1 MRRAFAILLTMLVS
15 LPLILPAFV
24 SGANAKLPA
33 CCRKNG
39 KHGCGMANMTGQ
51 AVSDSTQPVI
61 GSVKVKCPFYP
72 SNNSG
77 PATSLALNHD
87 AAQLFFSEVISHPA
101 LHAQTEARYRI
112 SFTRACQKR
121 GPPAFL
127 LS

>member
-24 SGANAKLPA
+24 SGANVKLPA

-39 KHGCGMANMTGQ
+39 KHGCGMTNIAKV
-51 AVSDSTQPVI
+51 VSDSTHPSI
-61 GSVKVKCPFYP
+61 GSVKAKCPSYP
-72 SNNSG
+72 SSNSG
-77 PATSLALNHD
+77 PATSVAFNHD
-87 AAQLFFSEVISHPA
+87 TAQLFFAEAVSHPA
-101 LHAQTEARYRI
+101 PRAQAEARYRI
-112 SFTRACQKR
+112 SFTRASQKR